1 MPFKPGESGN
11 VATQFQP
18 GQSGNPAGK
27 PVGSKHLATYI
38 QEMMWDDDFT
48 AWLSDPHAGVVEFKG
63 SPVKAIVGT
72 ALKKAAV
79 GDDKAREWLAK
90 YGYGTKQEIE
100 HTGAVNTGISDPKLA
115 AEFTEFLK
123 QRTKE

>member
-1 MPFKPGESGN
+1 MPFPN
-11 VATQFQP
+11 TDTQFKP

-27 PVGSKHLATYI
+27 PVGSVNLSTHI
-38 QEMMWDDDFT
+38 QEMLNDDQFE
-48 AWLSDPHAGVVEFKG
+48 LFLIDPREGYKQFIG
-63 SPVKAIVGT
+63 PPVKAVVTT
-72 ALKKAAV
+72 AVIRAAN
-79 GDDKAREWLAK
+79 GDNKWADWLAK